1 MNFNFKTA
9 IASIAPTLATM
20 LGGPL
25 AGTAVTA
32 LESALGLTPGAGA
45 DGVTA
50 AVATGM
56 TPEQIGAVRAAD
68 QKHLEVMQKQ
78 GIDLDKI
85 NLDFQAAM
93 VEADNS
99 DRGSARDREIKVGGW
114 TVPSMAWLV
123 LIGSLSLTAA
133 VVTGNVTKDPALA
146 TIVGTALGSMWS
158 EAKQVLAY
166 YFGSSA
172 GSRVKDGTIEAQA
185 KAASAGQ

>member
-9 IASIAPTLATM
+9 IGSIAPMLATM

-32 LESALGLTPGAGA
+32 LEGALGLTPGAGA

-56 TPEQIGAVRAAD
+56 TPDQISAVRKAD
-68 QKHLEVMQKQ
+68 QEHAERLKQ
-78 GIDLDKI
+78 MDIDVVKMND
-85 NLDFQAAM
+85 DFASAM
-93 VEADNS
+93 VNADNA
-99 DRGSARDREIKVGGW
+99 DRASARDREIKVGGW

-123 LIGSLSLTAA
+123 LLGSLGLTAA

-172 GSRVKDGTIEAQA
+172 GSQAKDATIASQA
-185 KAASAGQ
+185 KAAAAP

>member
-9 IASIAPTLATM
+9 IGSIAPMLATM

-32 LESALGLTPGAGA
+32 LESALGLAPGAGA

-50 AVATGM
+50 AVSAGL
-56 TPEQIGAVRAAD
+56 TPEQIAAVRAAD
-68 QKHLEVMQKQ
+68 QTHAERLKQ
-78 GIDLDKI
+78 MDIDVEKM
-85 NLDFQAAM
+85 NRDFTAAM
-93 VEADNS
+93 VHEDTAD
-99 DRGSARDREIKVGGW
+99 RASARDREIKVGGY
-114 TVPSMAWLV
+114 TVPALAWL
-123 LIGSLSLTAA
+123 IIGGSLALTAA
-133 VVTGNVTKDPALA
+133 VVTGNVTKDPSLA

-172 GSRVKDGTIEAQA
+172 GSQAKDATIANQA
-185 KAASAGQ
+185 KAAVQ